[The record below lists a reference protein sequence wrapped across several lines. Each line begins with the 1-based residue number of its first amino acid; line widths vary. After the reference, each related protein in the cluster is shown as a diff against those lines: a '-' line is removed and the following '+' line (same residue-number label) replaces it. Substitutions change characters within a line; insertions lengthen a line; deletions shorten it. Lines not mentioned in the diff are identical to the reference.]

1 MTVDLDDVVP
11 HKSITLD
18 SRQYR
23 LKVEPSRERQP
34 ALAAFPVVQMYVNDV
49 VSHRVEHIERVVSA
63 AQCLLDVEHEREP
76 ARAEHSSQLA
86 HELGIAAARGRD
98 VFVCECHALIFRR
111 RHQTRQHIAVVV
123 HAEERRGQ
131 LVAVKYHIVGA
142 EITSVLEAS
151 SKTVEKEGKQY
162 TYSYY
167 PAEYAILNDVF
178 SEEVSGL
185 VQSELTDRQ
194 KEILAELKQELENQS
209 TIFKTKKEIGLILYN
224 YFYECVQYRLKNH
237 YLVRAFS
244 RLVQDGI
251 QDYTEKVLLLF
262 E

>member
-1 MTVDLDDVVP
+1 MAIKDMMQKMKEWKEKGLKSYYLWKDTVSVSIYSKPNSYGFLQKKGWLEENKILFTDL
-11 HKSITLD
+11 
-18 SRQYR
+18 
-23 LKVEPSRERQP
+23 E
-34 ALAAFPVVQMYVNDV
+34 
-49 VSHRVEHIERVVSA
+49 
-63 AQCLLDVEHEREP
+63 DVEIHTLVGIP
-76 ARAEHSSQLA
+76 DD
-86 HELGIAAARGRD
+86 HELY
-98 VFVCECHALIFRR
+98 V
-111 RHQTRQHIAVVV
+111 
-123 HAEERRGQ
+123 
-131 LVAVKYHIVGA
+131 
-142 EITSVLEAS
+142 ITSVLEAS

>member
-1 MTVDLDDVVP
+1 MAIKEKKKKMKEWKEKGLKSYYLWKDTVSVSIYSKPNSYEKKKKKGWLEENKILFTDL
-11 HKSITLD
+11 
-18 SRQYR
+18 
-23 LKVEPSRERQP
+23 E
-34 ALAAFPVVQMYVNDV
+34 
-49 VSHRVEHIERVVSA
+49 
-63 AQCLLDVEHEREP
+63 DVEIHTLVGIP
-76 ARAEHSSQLA
+76 DDP
-86 HELGIAAARGRD
+86 ELY
-98 VFVCECHALIFRR
+98 V
-111 RHQTRQHIAVVV
+111 
-123 HAEERRGQ
+123 
-131 LVAVKYHIVGA
+131 
-142 EITSVLEAS
+142 ITSVLEAS

>member
-1 MTVDLDDVVP
+1 MERKRIEILLSMERYGFGFYLQQAKFVWIFAKKGWLEENKILFTDL
-11 HKSITLD
+11 
-18 SRQYR
+18 
-23 LKVEPSRERQP
+23 E
-34 ALAAFPVVQMYVNDV
+34 
-49 VSHRVEHIERVVSA
+49 
-63 AQCLLDVEHEREP
+63 DVEIHTLVGIP
-76 ARAEHSSQLA
+76 DDP
-86 HELGIAAARGRD
+86 ELY
-98 VFVCECHALIFRR
+98 V
-111 RHQTRQHIAVVV
+111 
-123 HAEERRGQ
+123 
-131 LVAVKYHIVGA
+131 
-142 EITSVLEAS
+142 ITSVLEAS

-237 YLVRAFS
+237 YLVRVFS

>member
-1 MTVDLDDVVP
+1 MAIKDMMQKMKEWKEKGLKSYYLWKDTFSVYIYSKPNSYGLLKKKGWLEENKILFTDL
-11 HKSITLD
+11 
-18 SRQYR
+18 
-23 LKVEPSRERQP
+23 E
-34 ALAAFPVVQMYVNDV
+34 
-49 VSHRVEHIERVVSA
+49 
-63 AQCLLDVEHEREP
+63 DVEIHTLVGIP
-76 ARAEHSSQLA
+76 DDP
-86 HELGIAAARGRD
+86 ELY
-98 VFVCECHALIFRR
+98 V
-111 RHQTRQHIAVVV
+111 
-123 HAEERRGQ
+123 
-131 LVAVKYHIVGA
+131 
-142 EITSVLEAS
+142 ITSVLEAS

>member
-1 MTVDLDDVVP
+1 MAIKDMMQKMKEWKEKGLKSYYLWKDTVSVSIYSKPNSYGLLKKKGWLEENKILFTDL
-11 HKSITLD
+11 
-18 SRQYR
+18 
-23 LKVEPSRERQP
+23 E
-34 ALAAFPVVQMYVNDV
+34 
-49 VSHRVEHIERVVSA
+49 
-63 AQCLLDVEHEREP
+63 DVEIHTLVGIP
-76 ARAEHSSQLA
+76 DDP
-86 HELGIAAARGRD
+86 ELY
-98 VFVCECHALIFRR
+98 V
-111 RHQTRQHIAVVV
+111 
-123 HAEERRGQ
+123 
-131 LVAVKYHIVGA
+131 
-142 EITSVLEAS
+142 ITSVLEAS